1 MEMVVGVSNSGVEM
15 ITVGDENLSWNSWLD
30 DPLAPPPLLLTS
42 NISEAPE
49 VVEAGVEA
57 VAANDVIAA
66 QAASVTGPPQT
77 LRSGRQRGA
86 VTVARGA
93 VTVSRGAVTAVARLV
108 TKNGVSN
115 LAAGQ
120 TR

>member
-42 NISEAPE
+42 NVSEAPE

-77 LRSGRQRGA
+77 LRSGGQ
-86 VTVARGA
+86 RGA